1 MANELI
7 TVKISELKETEH
19 NPRQI
24 SKSEFEKLK
33 KSLSEDPEFMA
44 DAREVVVDED
54 LVILGGHQRVKAWQA
69 LGNSEIQVKK
79 VTGWSEEK
87 KRRFV
92 IKDNIQNGEWDMDE
106 LANAWDDLPLAD
118 WGVPIKEFT
127 EIIEDEP
134 DPVDEENTYSVVGD
148 IYKLGD
154 HRVFCG
160 SFEDDEK
167 IRDLFGDK
175 KATCTFTD
183 PPYNVAVKNRST
195 GKTIQ
200 NDNMAHEDFQAF
212 LDRAFEC
219 VASNMVTG
227 GGALAG

>member
-54 LVILGGHQRVKAWQA
+54 LTILGGHQRVKAWQA

-79 VTGWSEEK
+79 VTGWSDEK

-118 WGVPIKEFT
+118 WGVDIKWD
-127 EIIEDEP
+127 IP
-134 DPVDEENTYSVVGD
+134 DDEEDQDES
-148 IYKLGD
+148 IEKELLKCPA
-154 HRVFCG
+154 CG
-160 SFEDDEK
+160 HINES
-167 IRDLFGDK
+167 
-175 KATCTFTD
+175 KAFK
-183 PPYNVAVKNRST
+183 Y
-195 GKTIQ
+195 
-200 NDNMAHEDFQAF
+200 HEDT
-212 LDRAFEC
+212 
-219 VASNMVTG
+219 N
-227 GGALAG
+227 